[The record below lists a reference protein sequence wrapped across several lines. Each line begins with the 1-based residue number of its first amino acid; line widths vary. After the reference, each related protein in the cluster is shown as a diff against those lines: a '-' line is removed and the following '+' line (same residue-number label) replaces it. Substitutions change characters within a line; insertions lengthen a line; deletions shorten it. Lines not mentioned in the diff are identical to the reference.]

1 MKRFM
6 FFAFLLL
13 AAAGMLISSSYV
25 GVEASDMEEGLEL
38 ELTAKYSSDFFSF
51 NYPEDWYIVREHEEV
66 DGDSLKF
73 FQVDIVDEENLTGT
87 SRRFS
92 ADYSV
97 DDEWSFREDRDEFY
111 AALND
116 LRGFFEESEDI
127 EVKYGSE
134 LTYNERPAYRM
145 RIKGEENIHPAA
157 EETVEA
163 IIDVIFIYDNQHQQS
178 ITFFSRVEEYN
189 REKAEAFFDSFE
201 FE

>member
-1 MKRFM
+1 MKKCI
-6 FFAFLLL
+6 FFTLLVL
-13 AAAGMLISSSYV
+13 VAAAMLISSSYS
-25 GVEASDMEEGLEL
+25 GVQAGNPGEEPEL
-38 ELTAKYSSDFFSF
+38 ELTANYSSAFFSF

-66 DGDSLKF
+66 DDDSLKF
-73 FQVDIVDEENLTGT
+73 FQVDIVDEENLAKT

-97 DDEWSFREDRDEFY
+97 DDEWSFREDQDEFY
-111 AALND
+111 EALND
-116 LRGFFEESEDI
+116 LKEFFEDSEDI

-134 LTYNERPAYRM
+134 LTFNEKPAYRM

-163 IIDVIFIYDNQHQQS
+163 IIDVIFIYYNQHQQS
-178 ITFFSRVEEYN
+178 ITFFSRVEEYD

-201 FE
+201 LE